1 MCFICKRLLRFWGE
15 AVFLFPFV
23 LSSQSIHSSFNC
35 TWKGQDAA
43 QFQGACVTLPT
54 RLLHAWDFPGK
65 GTGVGCHFLLQGIFL
80 TQGMNTGLPHCR
92 QTLYH
97 LSHQGSHNSQVINP
111 ILYSLLEPTAPPT
124 MTGSTK
130 VHWKEQWTQSQEQR
144 GQVLALPL
152 TFDMTVSPE
161 ALVRWGM
168 FVSCHLVHFLLMFFR
183 AQSILKAG

>member
-1 MCFICKRLLRFWGE
+1 MKKSEVYCSLSIWQQWRKVKVKVKMKSCLTLRPHGLQPKRLLCPR
-15 AVFLFPFV
+15 
-23 LSSQSIHSSFNC
+23 
-35 TWKGQDAA
+35 
-43 QFQGACVTLPT
+43 
-54 RLLHAWDFPGK
+54 DFPGEN
-65 GTGVGCHFLLQGIFL
+65 TGVGCHSFLQEIFP
-80 TQGMNTGLPHCR
+80 TQGSNPGLPHCR